1 MNGSTTNPIYIH
13 ITNYKESD
21 PQQEY
26 YYNITRNNKL
36 IFTQCI
42 PDIPAGNNLTLYA
55 CESLVDCTSNPTA
68 VITGINISAAPIVL
82 STSASIHGYM
92 TMSIIS
98 SDHSS
103 LLLSY
108 SSETIF
114 SSIAISS
121 STTIVDDN
129 DALEICNKMS
139 VTSGKRNMHMIIYI
153 YFIIVILFGLS
164 GVFLFLSIT
173 MIFVALLV
181 CYFKRKRKHSQSNV
195 TFQCV

>member
-1 MNGSTTNPIYIH
+1 MNGNTTNAIYIH

-26 YYNITRNNKL
+26 YYNMTRNNEL

-55 CESLVDCTSNPTA
+55 CESLVDCTSNPAA
-68 VITGINISAAPIVL
+68 VITGINISAAPVVL
-82 STSASIHGYM
+82 SSSASIHSYM

-108 SSETIF
+108 SSKVIF
-114 SSIAISS
+114 SSVAISS
-121 STTIVDDN
+121 STIIVDDN
-129 DALEICNKMS
+129 DALEICNKMF
-139 VTSGKRNMHMIIYI
+139 VTSGKQNMYM
-153 YFIIVILFGLS
+153 
-164 GVFLFLSIT
+164 
-173 MIFVALLV
+173 
-181 CYFKRKRKHSQSNV
+181 
-195 TFQCV
+195 

>member
-1 MNGSTTNPIYIH
+1 MNGSTTNAIYIH
-13 ITNYKESD
+13 ITNYKESC

-26 YYNITRNNKL
+26 YYNITHNNEL

-68 VITGINISAAPIVL
+68 VITGINISAAPVVL
-82 STSASIHGYM
+82 SSSASIYSYM

-114 SSIAISS
+114 SSIAIAS
-121 STTIVDDN
+121 STIIVDDN
-129 DALEICNKMS
+129 DVLESYNRMFVI
-139 VTSGKRNMHMIIYI
+139 SGKQNMHNVII
-153 YFIIVILFGLS
+153 
-164 GVFLFLSIT
+164 
-173 MIFVALLV
+173 IFTLL
-181 CYFKRKRKHSQSNV
+181 
-195 TFQCV
+195 

>member
-1 MNGSTTNPIYIH
+1 MNGSTTNAIYVH
-13 ITNYKESD
+13 ITNYEVSC

-26 YYNITRNNKL
+26 YYNMTRNNEL

-55 CESLVDCTSNPTA
+55 CESLVDCTSNPAA
-68 VITGINISAAPIVL
+68 VITGINISAAPVVL
-82 STSASIHGYM
+82 SSSVSIHSYI

-98 SDHSS
+98 SDSS

-114 SSIAISS
+114 SSVAIAS

-129 DALEICNKMS
+129 DVLESYNKMFI
-139 VTSGKRNMHMIIYI
+139 TSGKQIHIM
-153 YFIIVILFGLS
+153 
-164 GVFLFLSIT
+164 
-173 MIFVALLV
+173 
-181 CYFKRKRKHSQSNV
+181 
-195 TFQCV
+195 

>member
-1 MNGSTTNPIYIH
+1 MNGSTTNAIYIH
-13 ITNYKESD
+13 ITNYKESF

-26 YYNITRNNKL
+26 YYSITHNNKL

-42 PDIPAGNNLTLYA
+42 SNIPAGNNLTLYA
-55 CESLVDCTSNPTA
+55 CESLVDCTSNPAA
-68 VITGINISAAPIVL
+68 VITGINISAAPVVL
-82 STSASIHGYM
+82 SSSTSLYSYM

-129 DALEICNKMS
+129 DALEICNQMF
-139 VTSGKRNMHMIIYI
+139 VTSGKQNMHM
-153 YFIIVILFGLS
+153 
-164 GVFLFLSIT
+164 
-173 MIFVALLV
+173 
-181 CYFKRKRKHSQSNV
+181 
-195 TFQCV
+195 

>member
-1 MNGSTTNPIYIH
+1 MNGSTTNAIYIH
-13 ITNYKESD
+13 ITNYKESC

-42 PDIPAGNNLTLYA
+42 PYLPAGNNLTLYA
-55 CESLVDCTSNPTA
+55 CESLVDCTSNPAA
-68 VITGINISAAPIVL
+68 VITGINISAATVVL
-82 STSASIHGYM
+82 STSASIYSYM
-92 TMSIIS
+92 TMFIIS

-114 SSIAISS
+114 SSVAISS

-129 DALEICNKMS
+129 DTLEICNKMF
-139 VTSGKRNMHMIIYI
+139 VTSGKRNMHMIIYYLLYYSNI
-153 YFIIVILFGLS
+153 VWSIRSIPVFISNNDFCC
-164 GVFLFLSIT
+164 IT
-173 MIFVALLV
+173 CVLLQE
-181 CYFKRKRKHSQSNV
+181 KKEAQSK
-195 TFQCV
+195 